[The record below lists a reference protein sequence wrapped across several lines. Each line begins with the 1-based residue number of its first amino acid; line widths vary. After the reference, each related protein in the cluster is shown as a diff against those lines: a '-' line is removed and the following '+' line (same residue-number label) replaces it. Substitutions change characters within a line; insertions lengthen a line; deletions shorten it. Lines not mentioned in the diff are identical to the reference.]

1 MSAKNQR
8 TAWGLA
14 ALAGLPHLLFP
25 LTGES
30 ALIGHYLSLAWLDEN
45 AALTAFLALIA
56 GVLVVAWR
64 RGWPRWAASWIGYGV
79 IVVQLVPYG
88 DTFINRLS
96 SHLPTG
102 LSDAVFFARVILSFG
117 VGFLLAGRDRLNG
130 LLVAPPALMLW
141 LWGQTDAIRSAIALP
156 LLIGAGI
163 ATALGAAFTL
173 RIGEERAGIRLAI
186 LIALVTRLPLTY
198 AGLYHHDVAPPPP
211 TLQALAIAL
220 RDLLIAAALVTG
232 PLWSWALWER
242 IQRLIT
248 LTPKA
253 ARESKMGGSR

>member
-1 MSAKNQR
+1 MSDKNQR

-14 ALAGLPHLLFP
+14 VLAGLPHLLFP
-25 LTGES
+25 LAGES
-30 ALIGHYLSLAWLDEN
+30 ALIGHHLSLAWLDEN

-56 GVLVVAWR
+56 GVLIVAWR

-79 IVVQLVPYG
+79 IVVQLAPYG

-96 SHLPTG
+96 SQMPTG
-102 LSDAVFFARVILSFG
+102 LSDAFFFARVILSFG
-117 VGFLLAGRDRLNG
+117 VGFLLAGRDRLSG
-130 LLVAPPALMLW
+130 LLVAPPALLLW
-141 LWGQTDAIRSAIALP
+141 LWLQSDVTRSSLALP

-173 RIGEERAGIRLAI
+173 RVGDKRIGIRLA
-186 LIALVTRLPLTY
+186 LLVALVTRLLLTY
-198 AGLYHHDVAPPPP
+198 AGLYHHSFMPPPR
-211 TLQALAIAL
+211 AIAIAL

-232 PLWSWALWER
+232 PLWGWALWER
-242 IQRLIT
+242 IQCLIT
-248 LTPKA
+248 STPKA